1 MLNVWT
7 IARREFNHYFIS
19 PVAYAIAFLIFLVLG
34 LLFYASLGQA
44 INSQQA
50 PDITIV
56 LGPLVTIYLFAVPG
70 ITMRLLADEQR
81 MGTIEL
87 LLTAPLK
94 DWELVV
100 GKWLGAFLFNLVI
113 IAVTWIYPFILNSL
127 TDPGIDQ
134 GVVLSNYMGLVM
146 MLGAMLAIGVFFSA
160 LISNQFAAFFVTLG
174 VLLVLW
180 IISVP
185 VQVAGGPV
193 AAVLQYLDMSEH
205 FYTSL
210 YRGVLDTTDFL
221 YFASLIAVFLFL
233 GARVVE
239 ARRWR

>member
-1 MLNVWT
+1 
-7 IARREFNHYFIS
+7 
-19 PVAYAIAFLIFLVLG
+19 
-34 LLFYASLGQA
+34 
-44 INSQQA
+44 
-50 PDITIV
+50 
-56 LGPLVTIYLFAVPG
+56 
-70 ITMRLLADEQR
+70 
-81 MGTIEL
+81 
-87 LLTAPLK
+87 
-94 DWELVV
+94 
-100 GKWLGAFLFNLVI
+100 
-113 IAVTWIYPFILNSL
+113 
-127 TDPGIDQ
+127 
-134 GVVLSNYMGLVM
+134 M
-146 MLGAMLAIGVFFSA
+146 MLGAMLAIGVFFSS
-160 LISNQFAAFFVTLG
+160 LFSNQFAAFFVTLG

-205 FYTSL
+205 FYNSL